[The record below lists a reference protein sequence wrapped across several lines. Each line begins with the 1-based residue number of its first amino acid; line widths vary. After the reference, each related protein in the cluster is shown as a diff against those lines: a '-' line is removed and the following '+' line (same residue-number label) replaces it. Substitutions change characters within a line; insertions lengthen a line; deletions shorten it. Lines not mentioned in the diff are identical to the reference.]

1 MYLVKNSFKEF
12 EINGKQAFKHIYLL
26 ESEEQN
32 ETNFIDEIQ
41 KFRDKQIKFFL
52 GDFKLEEVRDEY
64 KIQNGLAI
72 LKITYVYE

>member
-26 ESEEQN
+26 ESEEN
-32 ETNFIDEIQ
+32 TETNFINE
-41 KFRDKQIKFFL
+41 
-52 GDFKLEEVRDEY
+52 
-64 KIQNGLAI
+64 IQNGLAI